1 MQNIKKKFL
10 TQIPKHLQRM
20 THPSLN
26 FAGLLCNFESLLFCF
41 LLKARCQAWH
51 ASFSLD
57 HVLQERWS
65 WLFGQLVV
73 CFQLLSHISCICLTF
88 SIMFELSPLAQSHW
102 LEKGVCGIWSG
113 QPSALWAGRCFQLT
127 TWAPE
132 HLPRSLVTEQ
142 SLTGL
147 VLEKVK
153 SKSKSAGQT
162 HPFTLLTIPLFP
174 GLKNQKQ
181 ERNHA
186 GEWSVTRMGR
196 PRWVSRVPRHE
207 SGQAGRM
214 PSTAALCVSD
224 RPRPALEFG
233 PRTSEKSFACNL
245 WRLIGLR
252 AALSWAL
259 NFPIPLPK

>member
-186 GEWSVTRMGR
+186 GEWSVTRMGAGQGGWAECQDMR
-196 PRWVSRVPRHE
+196 VARPAGCLQLPPSVSVTVRDPRWNLDPGPARN
-207 SGQAGRM
+207 
-214 PSTAALCVSD
+214 PSHVT
-224 RPRPALEFG
+224 FG
-233 PRTSEKSFACNL
+233 D
-245 WRLIGLR
+245 
-252 AALSWAL
+252 
-259 NFPIPLPK
+259 